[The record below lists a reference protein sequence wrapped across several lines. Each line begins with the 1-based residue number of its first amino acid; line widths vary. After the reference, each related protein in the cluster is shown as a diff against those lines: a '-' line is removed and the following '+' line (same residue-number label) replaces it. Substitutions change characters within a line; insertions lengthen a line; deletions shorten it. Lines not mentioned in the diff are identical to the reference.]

1 MQQTTMPHFPYTRLV
16 FGDEQVLVV
25 SGQHFY
31 VLNVQTGETIFTT
44 TALDDEA
51 REKLNKTGPIRCAA
65 VDTTFTHVITTGD
78 DKKLK
83 VWQVKDALKLLSERE
98 LPKKPTEIGFTRDG
112 QTIVVSDKFGDVF
125 SYPLHSDPTPAPS
138 TSQAGASKRGSLT
151 SHENPSN
158 GTLILGHASMLTTYL
173 LTPDEQYILTAD
185 RDEHIRVSWFPKGYV
200 IERYCLGHEKFV
212 SALHIPSFNPS
223 VLVSGGGDPM
233 LKIWDWMSGK
243 LLSEVSVFDAVE
255 PRIKVKA
262 PKSRRGWSNEDGD
275 ADEGAAEAKAKGKG
289 KGRRKGKG
297 KKGAEDVREE
307 SADVEPQRD
316 ASHEQSEAPAESG
329 GDVPMAEG
337 DAASATAEDKAQAT
351 SGSPDD
357 FQLVFVIHRIQ
368 TADRGERGRFIVF
381 NAVGADAIF
390 YAPFPAEGEKL
401 AASVVKAVEL
411 GKPVVDFTVTRDGRI
426 WALLD
431 AQWDNASE
439 AESTE
444 SAPSVRVL
452 SWQDATLSASSDVGT
467 PLLTSLNTKCL
478 VPASAAELK
487 TLDLYSALSSL
498 PKNVDPEHDPLI
510 RDTLSEAAAA
520 SIDGG
525 AEGRQLTQRELGR
538 LKKKKALLAK
548 IQAQEQQ
555 KQASREGTAEGEA
568 DREVKRAR
576 SESASEQ
583 VAGGD
588 APAAGES
595 EANVAGEP
603 ETRDVEM
610 KES

>member
-1 MQQTTMPHFPYTRLV
+1 MPYFPYTRLL
-16 FGDEQVLVV
+16 FGDDKVLAVT
-25 SGQHFY
+25 GQHFH
-31 VLNVQTGETIFTT
+31 VLNIQTGETIFTT
-44 TALDDEA
+44 TTLNDEP

-65 VDTTFTHVITTGD
+65 VDYKFTHVITTGD

-125 SYPLHSDPTPAPS
+125 SYSIHPDPTPAPS
-138 TSQAGASKRGSLT
+138 TSQAGGSKRGSLS

-173 LTPDEQYILTAD
+173 LTPDEQYIVTAD

-212 SALHIPSFNPS
+212 SALHIPSFDHS

-233 LKIWDWMSGK
+233 LKMWDWMSGK
-243 LLSEVSVFDAVE
+243 LLSEVSVFDAVKSH
-255 PRIKVKA
+255 IKVKA
-262 PKSRRGWSNEDGD
+262 PKWRRGWNNEDGD
-275 ADEGAAEAKAKGKG
+275 ADEGAAEGKAKGKG
-289 KGRRKGKG
+289 KGRRRGKG

-307 SADVEPQRD
+307 SADVETQEDAPQ
-316 ASHEQSEAPAESG
+316 EQSKAPAESS
-329 GDVPMAEG
+329 GDVPMGEG
-337 DAASATAEDKAQAT
+337 DAPAPAEDKAPAAP
-351 SGSPDD
+351 GSSDD
-357 FQLVFVIHRIQ
+357 SQLVFVVHRIH

-381 NAVGADAIF
+381 SAVGADAIF
-390 YAPFPAEGEKL
+390 YAPLPAAGEKL
-401 AASVVKAVEL
+401 ASSVVQAVEL
-411 GKPVVDFTVTRDGRI
+411 GKPVVDFSVSQDGRI
-426 WALLD
+426 WVLLD
-431 AQWDNASE
+431 REWGNAPDAEPS
-439 AESTE
+439 EST
-444 SAPSVRVL
+444 PSVRLL
-452 SWQDATLSASSDVGT
+452 SWQDATLSAESIDVGT
-467 PLLTSLNTKCL
+467 PLLTALNSKCL

-487 TLDLYSALSSL
+487 TLDLYSPLSSL

-510 RDTLSEAAAA
+510 RDTLSEAAAV

-525 AEGRQLTQRELGR
+525 AEGKQLTQRELGR

-576 SESASEQ
+576 SEGASEQ
-583 VAGGD
+583 PAAPGD
-588 APAAGES
+588 APSAVSQGI
-595 EANVAGEP
+595 VVGEP
-603 ETRDVEM
+603 ENRDVEM